1 MYKYLLSLFL
11 LTYMLSLSAQEY
23 TPPLTGA
30 QWDTLSPASL
40 GWCEGEID
48 SLYSYL
54 ESKGTKSFIVL
65 KGGKIV
71 LEKYFGT
78 FQPDSLWYWASAG
91 KSLTSMLVGIAQSDG
106 LVGLDSPTS
115 DYLGTGW
122 TSATATQELAITV
135 RHQLSMST
143 GLDDNVID
151 LNCLTPAC
159 LQFLTNPYDRWAYYN
174 APYRLL
180 LDVLANASG
189 QTINAFTREKIG
201 DKIGMGGF
209 WLNYVRYGKAR
220 DMARFGLLSL
230 RNGVWGSD
238 TVLQDTAYARM
249 MRESSQPLNTAYG
262 YLWWLNGTGSY
273 MLPRVQLLFNTNL
286 IPNAPD
292 DLYAALGKNDQKIYV
307 IPSRDM
313 VVVRQGNAAGNSL
326 FALSSF
332 DNELW
337 GKLNALECATTS
349 IRPDPTHS
357 LTLYPNPAHHFLN
370 IESPFPM
377 EEITV
382 LDLTGKRLFSVPVS
396 LEREYR
402 LCLASLAPG
411 IYFLV
416 MEGQGKRAVRRFI
429 QEP

>member
-1 MYKYLLSLFL
+1 MYRYLLSLLF
-11 LTYMLSLSAQEY
+11 LTYMFPLSAQEY
-23 TPPLTGA
+23 TPPLTGT

-40 GWCEGEID
+40 GWCEDGID
-48 SLYSYL
+48 SLYTYL
-54 ESKGTKSFIVL
+54 ELKGTKSFIVL

-106 LVGLDSPTS
+106 LVGLDNPTS

-122 TSATATQELAITV
+122 TSATAPQEAAITV
-135 RHQLSMST
+135 RHQLSMGT
-143 GLDDNVID
+143 GLDDNVTD

-159 LQFLTNPYDRWAYYN
+159 LQFLTTPYDRWAYYN

-189 QTINAFTREKIG
+189 QPINAFTREMIG

-230 RNGVWGSD
+230 RNGIWGSD
-238 TVLQDTAYARM
+238 TVLQDTAYARI

-273 MLPRVQLLFNTNL
+273 MLPRVQLVLNTNL

-337 GKLNALECATTS
+337 GKLNTLECATTS
-349 IRPDPTHS
+349 IKPGSADP
-357 LTLYPNPAHHFLN
+357 LTLYPNPTRHFLN
-370 IESPFPM
+370 MESPFPM
-377 EEITV
+377 KEITV
-382 LDLTGKRLFSVPVS
+382 LDLTGKRILSVSVPHK
-396 LEREYR
+396 REYR
-402 LCLASLAPG
+402 LSLTSLAPG
-411 IYFLV
+411 SYFLV
-416 MEGQGKRAVRRFI
+416 MEGQDGRSVQRFVKN
-429 QEP
+429 

>member
-23 TPPLTGA
+23 TPPLTGT

-91 KSLTSMLVGIAQSDG
+91 KSLTSMLVGTAQSDG
-106 LVGLDSPTS
+106 LVGLDTPTS

-122 TSATATQELAITV
+122 TSASPTQESAITV

-143 GLDDNVID
+143 GLDDNVTD

-238 TVLQDTAYARM
+238 TVLQDTAYAHM

-273 MLPRVQLLFNTNL
+273 MLPRIQLVLNTNL

-292 DLYAALGKNDQKIYV
+292 DLYAALGKNDQKIYI
-307 IPSRDM
+307 IPSMDM

-337 GKLNALECATTS
+337 EKLNAVVCTTTS
-349 IRPDPTHS
+349 ITPGSTNPVK
-357 LTLYPNPAHHFLN
+357 LYPNPAPQFLY
-370 IESPFPM
+370 IESPFQM
-377 EEITV
+377 KGITV
-382 LDLTGKRLFSVPVS
+382 LDLTGKRMFSVPVS
-396 LEREYR
+396 HERAYR
-402 LCLASLAPG
+402 LSLVSLAPG
-411 IYFLV
+411 SYVLLIK
-416 MEGQGKRAVRRFI
+416 GQDGQSVQRFVKN
-429 QEP
+429 